1 MRSVGMGALF
11 ARYAGHTS
19 SLSGPDRTASLIF
32 LSVTRHVGRM
42 SEGDRTADGAP
53 SGDTAPEEAQTNE
66 GRLGRPLVS
75 ARADPLPECAPEVA
89 VRPRARS
96 GDPVPEY
103 DP

>member
-1 MRSVGMGALF
+1 LRDTLGIRPAYLDQ
-11 ARYAGHTS
+11 TE
-19 SLSGPDRTASLIF
+19 LPASFF

-66 GRLGRPLVS
+66 GRLGRSLVS